1 VIRYKP
7 RDWFELGLAIS
18 VMTFAGCVAH
28 LFHDWRREK
37 GDKLAGSG
45 EKVEDHAKIL
55 NVKAQSEKLTVKYCK
70 VI

>member
-1 VIRYKP
+1 MIRYEP

-45 EKVEDHAKIL
+45 EKQKIY
-55 NVKAQSEKLTVKYCK
+55 K
-70 VI
+70 